1 MLFLILIIV
10 ALIAVVVIY
19 QAVKLRRAVSENLG
33 PRQPTHPEMLTEL
46 TFSADS
52 ISAKYPDGGII
63 SMKWSELTN
72 IGLASTAAAPGD
84 PSLYWG
90 LHSGKQVP
98 TITYPHGTVGDK
110 ELLAEFARRL
120 PGFDMEKVMQA
131 VAATGRAHFQVW
143 SKK

>member
-10 ALIAVVVIY
+10 ALITIVVIY
-19 QAVKLRRAVSENLG
+19 QVVKLRRVVGENLG
-33 PRQPTHPEMLTEL
+33 PQQAAHPEMLTEL
-46 TFSADS
+46 TFTADS

-72 IGLASTAAAPGD
+72 IGLASTLAASGE

-98 TITYPHGTVGDK
+98 TITYPHGAVGDK
-110 ELLAEFARRL
+110 ELLAEFAKRL
-120 PGFDMEKVMQA
+120 PGFDMDKVMQA
-131 VAATGRAHFQVW
+131 VTTTGRAHFQIW
-143 SKK
+143 PKK